1 MSEEHISTLMQMQTT
16 GKDIAAIFA
25 GSVGQDKVMAMT
37 QALLEIMGSDN
48 PILHESRMMLLGA
61 LAALGQEV
69 TYSVFADIGGSHEPP
84 PAEIAP

>member
-25 GSVGQDKVMAMT
+25 GSVGQDKVMSMT
-37 QALLEIMGSDN
+37 QALLEIIDSDS
-48 PILHESRMMLLGA
+48 PISHESRIMLLGA

-69 TYSVFADIGGSHEPP
+69 THPVFADIGGSHEPP
-84 PAEIAP
+84 PAETAP

>member
-25 GSVGQDKVMAMT
+25 GSVGQDKVMSMT
-37 QALLEIMGSDN
+37 QALLEIIGSDS
-48 PILHESRMMLLGA
+48 PISHESKIMLLGA

-69 TYSVFADIGGSHEPP
+69 TCPVFADIGGSHEPP
-84 PAEIAP
+84 PAEIAT